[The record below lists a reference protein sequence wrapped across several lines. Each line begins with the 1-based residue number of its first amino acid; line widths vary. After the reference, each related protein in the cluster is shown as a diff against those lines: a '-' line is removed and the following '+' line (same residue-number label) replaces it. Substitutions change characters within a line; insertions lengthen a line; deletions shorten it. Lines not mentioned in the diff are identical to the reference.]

1 MPELLNEAFSAK
13 ATHLKRHKQP
23 YDTSLEKYERDM

>member
-23 YDTSLEKYERDM
+23 YETSLEMYKQDM